1 MASLKETEIF
11 RPHKY
16 IDSSLYNIASL
27 FFLFMY
33 SLTEKLQ
40 EELGVDSY
48 TNLTDIKN
56 IEYKAY
62 TNTISSKTY
71 FKVFILD
78 GIGKIYINLNYT
90 ISQKIINNL
99 LGNKS
104 ITTGN
109 KYLTNDDLILLD
121 ALLDPILPNL
131 LKKSFSQI
139 NGKKPR
145 MCSFA
150 TYLKPSLC
158 YHYDEEDKG
167 MGIFWSMKLFPSSN
181 FEKDNISIF
190 LDQSIIAW
198 IQDHTQKETKKIYVP
213 SIPLKLKC
221 VVIPENPSLK
231 DLLTIL
237 KVGNTIKIPKKLFF
251 KLNDKKILEGVKKEN
266 EIIIVKNY
274 CR

>member
-1 MASLKETEIF
+1 MSTSKETDF
-11 RPHKY
+11 FKPHQY
-16 IDSSLYNIASL
+16 IDPSLYNRASL
-27 FFLFMY
+27 FFLFIS
-33 SLTEKLQ
+33 SLTDKIK
-40 EELGVDSY
+40 EEIGVDVY

-56 IEYKAY
+56 IEYKNY
-62 TNTISSKTY
+62 INTMSQHTY
-71 FKVFILD
+71 FKVFMLD

-90 ISQKIINNL
+90 IAQKIINNL

-109 KYLTNDDLILLD
+109 KYLTSDDLILLD

-145 MCSFA
+145 VCSFT
-150 TYLKPSLC
+150 TYLNPSLC

-167 MGIFWSMKLFPSSN
+167 IGIFWSMKLLPSIS
-181 FEKDNISIF
+181 EDNISIF
-190 LDQSIIAW
+190 LDQNIIEW
-198 IQDHTQKETKKIYVP
+198 LQSHTKKETKKIAIS
-213 SIPLKLKC
+213 SIPLELEC
-221 VVIPENPSLK
+221 VVTPENPSLK
-231 DLLTIL
+231 DLLIIM
-237 KVGNTIKIPKKLFF
+237 KVGNTIKIPEKLFF
-251 KLNDKKILEGVKKEN
+251 KLDNKKILEGVKKEN